1 MVPLI
6 TKRIHR
12 TQRIRNNNLMRLRS
26 THILPILLFFL
37 LLSCGKTPN
46 GVMSQNEMADLIVD
60 LQLAEAYIDSHS
72 ADFPNDSSKLV
83 VKQSIFKKHGI
94 TPQDYDSSL
103 VWYTHNME
111 DYVKAY
117 DKAVGKLKNRYDKLD
132 NRKLSKDDMDDN
144 APGMPSRDATPRS
157 HTPKG
162 LRNLGR
168 QGGDATGDTTD
179 LWQGTRR
186 YMLAQGSKQGFITFN
201 LPNEPQYQPGDRYQL
216 AYKLYQGGN
225 KFKVCLNVDYTNGST
240 AQITRATGIE
250 GWVTVDLQSDSTL
263 KVRRVYGYI
272 SYDISP
278 GRIAYIDS
286 LTLMR
291 TRLNPG
297 NYGSIHAQ
305 RLLERNK

>member
-1 MVPLI
+1 
-6 TKRIHR
+6 
-12 TQRIRNNNLMRLRS
+12 MRLRS
-26 THILPILLFFL
+26 TAILPMLLLFL

-46 GVMSQNEMADLIVD
+46 GVMSQNKMADLIVD
-60 LQLAEAYIDSHS
+60 MQLAEAYMESHS

-117 DKAVGKLKNRYDKLD
+117 DKAVAKLKNRYDKLD
-132 NRKLSKDDMDDN
+132 NHNLSKTDVDDM
-144 APGMPSRDATPRS
+144 PGMPSRDATPRS
-157 HTPKG
+157 NTPRG
-162 LRNLGR
+162 LKNLGK
-168 QGGDATGDTTD
+168 QDGGATGDTTD
-179 LWQGTRR
+179 LWQGTRC
-186 YMLAQGSKQGFITFN
+186 YMLNQGAHQGFITFN
-201 LPNEPQYQPGDRYQL
+201 FPHEPQYQQGDRYQL

-240 AQITRATGIE
+240 AQISRASNIE
-250 GWVTVDLQSDSTL
+250 GWVTIDLQSDSTL
-263 KVRRVYGYI
+263 QVRRMYGYI

-278 GRIAYIDS
+278 GHIAYVDS
-286 LTLMR
+286 LALIR